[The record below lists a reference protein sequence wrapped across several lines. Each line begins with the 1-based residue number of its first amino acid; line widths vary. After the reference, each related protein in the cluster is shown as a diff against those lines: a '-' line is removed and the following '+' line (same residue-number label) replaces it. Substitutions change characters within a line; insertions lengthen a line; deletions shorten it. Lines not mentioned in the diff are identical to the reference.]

1 MKNGKRI
8 LRCGALFL
16 GSAAFLLLLLR
27 AARPAEPAVPAFSPA
42 GEEATLWVDGSAVT
56 GVFRGG
62 RHYADAEAFLAAL
75 DADFWRGEKEDLRRS
90 LGGAR
95 TLCAEDFCEA
105 QGIALYGEG
114 GAELWCSSA
123 AGDWELP
130 PGVRVPVLMYHGV
143 GDDCWTSPT
152 LFTSPDDLR
161 AQLAWL
167 LDNGF
172 TPIFFED
179 LKHADAIE
187 KPVLLTFDD
196 SFRDN
201 YTELFPIL
209 KEYGVK
215 ATLFVIQGTVGWD
228 ANLSAAQLR
237 EMLAS
242 GLVRAECHTQYHY
255 FLDELSDEQL
265 IEELCWSKAALTK
278 LTGRIPC
285 AIAYPAGREDA
296 RAVAICRREYRFG
309 VKMGGP
315 VYVTGEDPFFVHRI
329 AVPRGIS
336 LGEFAARLLAAAG

>member
-16 GSAAFLLLLLR
+16 GSAAFLSLLLC
-27 AARPAEPAVPAFSPA
+27 AARRAEPAVPAFSPA
-42 GEEATLWVDGSAVT
+42 GEEATLWVDGTAVA

-75 DADFWRGEKEDLRRS
+75 DADFWRGEKDALRRS

-95 TLCAEDFCEA
+95 TLCAEDFCRA
-105 QGIALYGEG
+105 HGVGLYGEG
-114 GAELWCSSA
+114 GAELWCTSA
-123 AGDWELP
+123 AGDWEIP
-130 PGVRVPVLMYHGV
+130 PGVRVPALMYHGV
-143 GDDCWTSPT
+143 GDECWTSPE
-152 LFTSPDDLR
+152 LFTRPDDLR
-161 AQLAWL
+161 AQLRWL
-167 LDNGF
+167 LDNGY

-209 KEYGVK
+209 REYGVK
-215 ATLFVIQGTVGWD
+215 ATLFVIQGTIGWD

-242 GLVRAECHTQYHY
+242 GLVRAECHTQYHC
-255 FLDELSDEQL
+255 FLDELPDGQL
-265 IEELCWSKAALTK
+265 NEELTWSKVGLTK
-278 LTGRIPC
+278 LSGRIPC

-315 VYVTGEDPFFVHRI
+315 VYVTGEDPFFFHRI
-329 AVPRGIS
+329 AVPRGI
-336 LGEFAARLLAAAG
+336 LLADFAARLRAAEG